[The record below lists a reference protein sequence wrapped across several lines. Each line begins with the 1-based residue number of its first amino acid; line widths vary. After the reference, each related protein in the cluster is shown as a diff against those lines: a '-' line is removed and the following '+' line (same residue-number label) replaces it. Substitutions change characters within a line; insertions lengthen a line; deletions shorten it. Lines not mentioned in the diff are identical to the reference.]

1 MTRNP
6 SLRSQLR
13 IFILGAL
20 CIGAPLL
27 ALAAYWVM
35 LTEVDEVMNDSL
47 QQTALLLADK
57 DLRGP
62 IAKVGTT
69 TVLPGTDTESKLVA
83 VARRRD
89 GTLLF
94 TSEPEIAL
102 GFAPTVGLSVQEVNA
117 TAWHVF
123 TVTQSDRIV
132 QVAQPVSVRR
142 DMAIESASQLLV
154 PLVATVVVMAAL
166 LFGALRH
173 GLKPLEGAEA
183 ALTRRGI
190 DSLEPLSLDGV
201 PSELLPVAGTLND
214 LLRRLELAVRRQR
227 EFIADAAH
235 ELRSPVTAL
244 RLQTQVLARSEEATE
259 RAQAAAELEAGV
271 ARISRMIEQLLAL
284 SHATGEGDAAG
295 VVAAQSIDLAALAR
309 DAVARWAPEAERRG
323 IDLGAVAR
331 LDVRTLGDPTQLG
344 MLLNNL
350 IENALRYT
358 PRGGTV
364 DVSVRLEA
372 DVPTVAV
379 ADDGPG
385 IAPNERERIFDR
397 FYRSPEAIASGE
409 LGSGLGLAI
418 VSAIAERHRAHV
430 TLHTG
435 IGGKGTEFRVSFNHG
450 SSAVSIVSD
459 RSLAPCGPGSS
470 THAAA
475 IAPCDRTSGT
485 AR

>member
-6 SLRSQLR
+6 SLRRQLR
-13 IFILGAL
+13 IFVLGAL
-20 CIGAPLL
+20 CLGTPIL
-27 ALAAYWVM
+27 ALAAYWLM

-69 TVLPGTDTESKLVA
+69 IVLPGNDTESKLIV

-102 GFAPTVGLSVQEVNA
+102 GFAPTTGLSVQEVNA

-123 TVTQSDRIV
+123 TVVQRDRVV
-132 QVAQPVSVRR
+132 QVAQPASVRR

-154 PLVATVVVMAAL
+154 PLVAMVVVMATL

-173 GLKPLEGAEA
+173 GLKPLADAEA
-183 ALTRRGI
+183 ALARRDI

-244 RLQTQVLARSEEATE
+244 RLQTQVLARSAEATE
-259 RAQAAAELEAGV
+259 RARAAAELEAGV
-271 ARISRMIEQLLAL
+271 LRMSRLIEQLLTL
-284 SHATGEGDAAG
+284 SRATADGDVAG
-295 VVAAQSIDLAALAR
+295 AVAAQSIDLGELAR
-309 DAVARWAPEAERRG
+309 DAVARWTPEAEKRG
-323 IDLGAVAR
+323 IDLGAVTR
-331 LDVRTLGDPTQLG
+331 PDIRTLGDPTQVE

-358 PRGGTV
+358 QRGGTV
-364 DVSVRLEA
+364 DVSARLDA

-385 IAPNERERIFDR
+385 IAQDERERIFDR
-397 FYRSPEAIASGE
+397 FYRSAEAIASGE
-409 LGSGLGLAI
+409 PGSGLGLAI
-418 VSAIAERHRAHV
+418 VSVIAERHGADV
-430 TLHTG
+430 TLHAG
-435 IGGKGTEFRVSFNHG
+435 IGDRGTEVRVSFKRVCCAAPMAG
-450 SSAVSIVSD
+450 SQLRIQ
-459 RSLAPCGPGSS
+459 R
-470 THAAA
+470 
-475 IAPCDRTSGT
+475 
-485 AR
+485 